1 MARGEFIREPAPPSP
16 RLHSHSLQ
24 LLWQVSRS
32 RRRANADGKVVSYEQ
47 EEGGFWCSG
56 ARWSRG
62 IKAEAEAT
70 SFIVQLLSELYKA
83 TILVAALACG
93 GGCAA
98 GWPALLLPP
107 FELGAFAHT
116 WCTL

>member
-1 MARGEFIREPAPPSP
+1 MARGEFTHEPAPPSP
-16 RLHSHSLQ
+16 RPHSHSLQ

-47 EEGGFWCSG
+47 EEGGCWCTVVE
-56 ARWSRG
+56 G

-98 GWPALLLPP
+98 GWPALLIHH
-107 FELGAFAHT
+107 FELRPFALAWST
-116 WCTL
+116 Q

>member
-1 MARGEFIREPAPPSP
+1 M
-16 RLHSHSLQ
+16 
-24 LLWQVSRS
+24 
-32 RRRANADGKVVSYEQ
+32 SYEQ
-47 EEGGFWCSG
+47 EEGGCWCTVVE
-56 ARWSRG
+56 G

-107 FELGAFAHT
+107 FELGAFV
-116 WCTL
+116 CTVVYYRSEDTTRRRRTSKPGRKLSPGHDNNKPP

>member
-1 MARGEFIREPAPPSP
+1 MAGGEFTHEPAPPSP
-16 RLHSHSLQ
+16 RPHSHSLQ

-47 EEGGFWCSG
+47 EEGGCWCTVVE
-56 ARWSRG
+56 G

>member
-1 MARGEFIREPAPPSP
+1 M
-16 RLHSHSLQ
+16 
-24 LLWQVSRS
+24 
-32 RRRANADGKVVSYEQ
+32 
-47 EEGGFWCSG
+47 EEGGCWCTVVE
-56 ARWSRG
+56 G

-98 GWPALLLPP
+98 GHGDYPPLAKSLLCRGPH
-107 FELGAFAHT
+107 ER
-116 WCTL
+116 